1 VPIADWCILIAA
13 LMPFAFTAIAKFS
26 DGARGFDNRQVR
38 VFQSSLT
45 GFRARAHWA
54 HLNSFEAFPPFAA
67 GVIVAQM
74 QQVAPAQVDGLAIAF
89 IVLRVLYGVCYLAN
103 QATLRSVVWF
113 LALLCVVAL
122 FVLAGM

>member
-26 DGARGFDNRQVR
+26 DGASGFDNRQVR
-38 VFQSSLT
+38 VFQASLT

-54 HLNSFEAFPPFAA
+54 HLNSLEAFAPFAA
-67 GVIVAQM
+67 AVIVAQM
-74 QQVAPAQVDGLAIAF
+74 QQVPPAQVDGLAVAF
-89 IVLRVLYGVCYLAN
+89 IVMRVLYGVAYLAN
-103 QATLRSVVWF
+103 QALLRSAVWF
-113 LALLCVVAL
+113 LGLLCVVGL